1 MITYKKIKKWGILMT
16 ENERKIIEY
25 KIDVNDESMEDTQ
38 SSKIL
43 KTEKIEDIQK
53 LLPPY
58 STKEYVKLMSELL
71 YLKSK
76 GLLKEQDTSA
86 KYPDL
91 KVEDSYQQMLEIW
104 NNGHFESKESAH
116 KNVGI
121 NIREPKKVELLSMED
136 RIRINN
142 EIYFEQRKK
151 EIEEEMQKEEIK
163 RGR

>member
-1 MITYKKIKKWGILMT
+1 MITYKTIKKWGILMT
-16 ENERKIIEY
+16 ENERKIIEQKIY
-25 KIDVNDESMEDTQ
+25 KKMLETNFDVSDKS
-38 SSKIL
+38 
-43 KTEKIEDIQK
+43 IEDIQK
-53 LLPPY
+53 QLT
-58 STKEYVKLMSELL
+58 SFSIKEYAKLMSELL

-76 GLLKEQDTSA
+76 GLLKEQDTSS

-91 KVEDSYQQMLEIW
+91 TVDYSYQQMLEIW
-104 NNGHFESKESAH
+104 NNGHLESEKLGH

-142 EIYFEQRKK
+142 EIYYEQRKK
-151 EIEEEMQKEEIK
+151 EIEEEMQKEGIK